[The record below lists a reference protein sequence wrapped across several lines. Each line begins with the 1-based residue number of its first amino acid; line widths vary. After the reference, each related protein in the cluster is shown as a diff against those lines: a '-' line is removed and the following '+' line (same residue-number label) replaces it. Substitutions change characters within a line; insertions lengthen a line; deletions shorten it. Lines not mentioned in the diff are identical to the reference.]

1 MTIGQRIKKIRIF
14 RGMTQ
19 KELGTMMGF
28 GLNGDIRIAQYESGV
43 RTPKKQMLLKMAD
56 VLCVQPAVFSCRVCI
71 SKDDLIQTLFWM
83 EESKGGGDIYDCIQK
98 WEDMRAKYETGEIS
112 KEEYLQWKLT
122 YICTPLTDT
131 SV

>member
-71 SKDDLIQTLFWM
+71 SKDDLMQTLFWM
-83 EESKGGGDIYDCIQK
+83 EESKGGGDIYDLSLIH
-98 WEDMRAKYETGEIS
+98 IS
-112 KEEYLQWKLT
+112 EPT
-122 YICTPLTDT
+122 RR
-131 SV
+131 S